1 MYVMR
6 DRTVFRFFLIV
17 LVATA
22 FGVAMSVLKGNDVG
36 IRDDIGNLSAPWL
49 LLPFFA
55 GAAVR
60 GRWLAGAAAGLA
72 ATCAALMAFYVAN
85 AFVLDLGPH
94 SLLVDLRRSVTATRY
109 WLPRGFVSGP
119 VFGALGALWRLRGYS
134 THSAVAVIL
143 VLDAEPLFWAAARR
157 TGGVASF
164 SFEPSL
170 VVSVGEAVVG
180 LAACMCIAVILSRT
194 RRAATLPASK

>member
-1 MYVMR
+1 MR
-6 DRTVFRFFLIV
+6 DRTVSRVLLIV
-17 LVATA
+17 LAATA

-55 GAAVR
+55 GAAMR
-60 GRWLAGAAAGLA
+60 GRGLAGAAAGLA

-94 SLLVDLRRSVTATRY
+94 SLLVDLRLTVGATGY
-109 WLPRGFVSGP
+109 WFPRGLVSGP
-119 VFGALGALWRLRGYS
+119 VFGALGALWRRRGYS
-134 THSAVAVIL
+134 TLGAVAVIL
-143 VLDAEPLFWAAARR
+143 LLDAEPLFWVAAHR

-164 SFEPSL
+164 NFEPSL
-170 VVSVGEAVVG
+170 VVSVGEALVG
-180 LAACMCIAVILSRT
+180 LATCIAVILSRT
-194 RRAATLPASK
+194 HERSTLPPSE